1 MRKSRQIINNVFFGF
16 LVVSF
21 FCAAA
26 QSQQT
31 ASTAQP
37 SREAA
42 ILARSFIV
50 ASLPEPSDAAA
61 TRPDSAAPSENAVTL
76 TNPPLQGQSATITSQ
91 GSSPSPFASSDDE
104 LHDKK
109 WHYSATGYLWI
120 PGTHR
125 TVGVR
130 GFDASIHVSGN
141 EIFSNFRG
149 GRARLRSTV
158 QIAPVDF
165 CRPAAAVQVGSNRPL
180 PLLGRGQFSRP
191 LPREGADEGA
201 ESFSTS
207 VLYHFQCFS

>member
-76 TNPPLQGQSATITSQ
+76 TNPPLQGQSATTTSQ

-120 PGTHR
+120 PGIHG
-125 TVGVR
+125 TVG
-130 GFDASIHVSGN
+130 GM
-141 EIFSNFRG
+141 
-149 GRARLRSTV
+149 ARLWRQHPRERERDLHEFQGRTPGCVHTLLQS
-158 QIAPVDF
+158 
-165 CRPAAAVQVGSNRPL
+165 
-180 PLLGRGQFSRP
+180 LLG
-191 LPREGADEGA
+191 PR
-201 ESFSTS
+201 
-207 VLYHFQCFS
+207 